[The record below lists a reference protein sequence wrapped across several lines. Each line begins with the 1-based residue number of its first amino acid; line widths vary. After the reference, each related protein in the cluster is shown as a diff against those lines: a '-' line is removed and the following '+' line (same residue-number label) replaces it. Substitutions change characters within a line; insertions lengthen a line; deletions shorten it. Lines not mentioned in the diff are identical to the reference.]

1 MKIGSYEVFAVEV
14 GRFLL
19 DGGAMFGV
27 VPKVLWSKTNP
38 ADDRNRITLMMR
50 LLLIIGDG
58 RTILVDAGAG
68 TKLSRKLREIY
79 GIEYGQDTLVSS
91 LRQYN
96 VGTGDITDVIITH
109 LHFDH
114 TGGATTLENGI
125 VKPTFPNATYY
136 VQRQQFEWA
145 LNPSERDKASY
156 FRDNFLPLQEA
167 KQLRILEG
175 DCELFPGISLIVV
188 NGHTPGQQLVEVT
201 GDTTLLYCADLI
213 PTSSHIPTPY
223 TMGYDLYPLTTIDEK
238 RSLLMQA
245 VKGRWILFF
254 EHDPIVQA
262 ATVRMTNKGFT
273 LGDLVDGKR

>member
-68 TKLSRKLREIY
+68 TKLSWKLREIY